1 MEIEVV
7 RKGNPR
13 NHLTIAKDRVTLKLA
28 PDVDGPMEAWLT
40 EFARRIA
47 EKYQPTLEHTLRATF
62 RTSDIFSISLAP
74 GASKRDGKYIR
85 CSSSEFNMPRLEGKS

>member
-1 MEIEVV
+1 MEIEIV

-13 NHLTIAKDRVTLKLA
+13 NHLTIAKARVTLKLA
-28 PDVDGPMEAWLT
+28 PDVDGPTEAWLT

-62 RTSDIFSISLAP
+62 RTSAIFSISLAS
-74 GASKRDGKYIR
+74 GSSKRGGKYIR
-85 CSSSEFNMPRLEGKS
+85 CGPSEFNMPRLEGR